1 MDEILRINGVT
12 KKYNQL
18 TAVNNFSLTVKR
30 GDVYGI
36 LGPNGSGKTT
46 ILSIVTGIIF
56 ANNGEYSWFDDG
68 NNDAL
73 RKKIGSIVEVPNF
86 YPYLSLKDNLKLVAR
101 IKELGDDDIERVL
114 TLTNLINR
122 ADDRFYTLSLG
133 MKQRLAI
140 AATLLG
146 DPEVLILD
154 EPTNGLDPEGIAEV
168 REIIIAQAAK
178 GKTILLASHILYEVE
193 KVCSHVAVLK
203 EGNLL
208 ACGRVSELLV
218 DDDLVFV
225 SAEDIESLNSFVQHS
240 DMVKNHSRD
249 GNSFILTLKSG
260 FSAGDLNKAAF
271 EKKIVLT
278 RLETKKKSLESQ
290 FLELVK

>member
-56 ANNGEYSWFDDG
+56 ANNGEYSWFGDG